1 MLRTA
6 PSAAVHPAAGFTA
19 SHRSPG
25 RVTAVI
31 TRPGRGEVLLVARR
45 GPGGAL
51 RWQLPTSGIRSGET
65 AAAAARRAALDDTG
79 VRVDPDVRLEHT
91 GARAECRQ
99 IHMVCT
105 VTAGVAY
112 VPPGRGIADV
122 AWVSPTALTAYL
134 PRLCASLHRLL
145 NPRPVPGLTP

>member
-19 SHRSPG
+19 PHRSPG
-25 RVTAVI
+25 LVTAVI
-31 TRPGRGEVLLVARR
+31 TRPGHGEVLLVARR

-51 RWQLPTSGIRSGET
+51 RWHLPSSGIRSGET
-65 AAAAARRAALDDTG
+65 TTAAARRAARDDAG
-79 VRVDPDVRLEHT
+79 VRVDPGIRIEHT

-99 IHMVCT
+99 IHVLCT